1 MSSGQLK
8 KIDIQ
13 SRALKLKNEL
23 YDRCERHELSE
34 QECRGADEYLNK
46 VLDVVDEFWIL
57 KFKSLENA

>member
-1 MSSGQLK
+1 MSSGSLN

-13 SRALKLKNEL
+13 SRAYKLKNEL

-46 VLDVVDEFWIL
+46 ILDVVEEY
-57 KFKSLENA
+57 SY